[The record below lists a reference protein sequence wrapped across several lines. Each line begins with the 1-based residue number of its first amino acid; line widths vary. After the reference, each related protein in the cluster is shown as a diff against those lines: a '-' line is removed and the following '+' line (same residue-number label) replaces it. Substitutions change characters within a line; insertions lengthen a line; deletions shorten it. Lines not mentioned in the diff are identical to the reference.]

1 LLGLLTFRMKQKKNV
16 SDKLKKIKIVP
27 SLISKKI
34 NLNNIKI
41 PQIISIKETKD
52 KIGKFYEDYK
62 KTKKI
67 EEIKVEKKRVLE
79 EKKKNY

>member
-1 LLGLLTFRMKQKKNV
+1 MKQKKNV

-52 KIGKFYEDYK
+52 KIGKF
-62 KTKKI
+62 
-67 EEIKVEKKRVLE
+67 
-79 EKKKNY
+79 